1 MSWIDCDYLVVIVNY
16 GTPGDVTECLASLQD
31 EVAAMG
37 TTQVMVVD
45 NRSPDDSFRAIG
57 DFIEANRMQSWAKVV
72 LAPSNGGFSAGNNVA
87 IREALQTAKPP
98 QFFHLLNPDTLIEP
112 GALREVKRFM
122 QTQPKVGIVGSRQT
136 TPAGDWNKAFR
147 FPGVFSEFDRG
158 AQFGFVSNCL
168 QRFRVAMV
176 MGEHS
181 AKVEWVS
188 GASMV
193 VRKQVFDD
201 IGLMD
206 ERFFLYYEETDF
218 CINAARAGW
227 ECWHLPASVV
237 FHKVGTSTGVTKTEV
252 PKRLPSYVFESKN
265 YYFRKNH
272 GYVYAITANLAFV
285 LGLMLNRVLAYLPG
299 RSATLTPYIL
309 RDSLRHLG
317 ARRTGD

>member
-16 GTPGDVTECLASLQD
+16 GTPGDVTECLASLQG
-31 EVAAMG
+31 EVTQMG
-37 TTQVMVVD
+37 DTQVMVVD
-45 NRSPDDSFRAIG
+45 NRSPDDSFKAIG
-57 DFIEANRMQSWAKVV
+57 DFIEANQMQSWAKVV

-87 IREALQTAKPP
+87 IREALQAVKPP

-122 QTQPKVGIVGSRQT
+122 QAHPKAGIVGSRQT

-147 FPGVFSEFDRG
+147 FPGVLSEFDRG
-158 AQFGFVSNCL
+158 AQFGPVSNCL
-168 QRFRVAMV
+168 KPFRVAMV
-176 MGEHS
+176 MGEQS

-218 CINAARAGW
+218 CINAARVGW
-227 ECWHLPASVV
+227 QCWHLPASVV

-272 GYVYAITANLAFV
+272 GYLYAVAANLAFV
-285 LGLMLNRVLAYLPG
+285 LGVMLNRMLAYLPG
-299 RSATLTPYIL
+299 RSATPTPYIL
-309 RDSLRHLG
+309 RDSCRHLM
-317 ARRTGD
+317 ARKRP